1 MAEIFP
7 NGIQAGLTLRRLVVQ
22 PAYPAPE
29 WRLSVVLRGPSVI
42 DLHAVP
48 DGRNHLLH
56 VPATTTREWLHGE
69 YAVSVRAQ
77 RGDDIEEIDSG
88 TVTVRPDIAQ
98 LAAGHDARSHVQRVL
113 DAIEAV
119 LEKRATLDQEQY
131 RINNRELR
139 RTPIADLLKLRDRYR
154 GELARMKAASKGGL
168 FGVSARVVF
177 R

>member
-1 MAEIFP
+1 M
-7 NGIQAGLTLRRLVVQ
+7 
-22 PAYPAPE
+22 
-29 WRLSVVLRGPSVI
+29 
-42 DLHAVP
+42 
-48 DGRNHLLH
+48 
-56 VPATTTREWLHGE
+56 
-69 YAVSVRAQ
+69 
-77 RGDDIEEIDSG
+77 
-88 TVTVRPDIAQ
+88 RPDIAQ

-154 GELARMKAASKGGL
+154 MELQRAKAARNGTL
-168 FGVSARVVF
+168 FGVARVAF

>member
-1 MAEIFP
+1 MGAITCCTSL
-7 NGIQAGLTLRRLVVQ
+7 QRL
-22 PAYPAPE
+22 PGSGCTANT
-29 WRLSVVLRGPSVI
+29 PS
-42 DLHAVP
+42 ASA
-48 DGRNHLLH
+48 RSA
-56 VPATTTREWLHGE
+56 ATTSRR
-69 YAVSVRAQ
+69 S
-77 RGDDIEEIDSG
+77 I
-88 TVTVRPDIAQ
+88 
-98 LAAGHDARSHVQRVL
+98 AAGHDARSHVQRVL

>member
-1 MAEIFP
+1 MAELFP

-29 WRLSVVLRGPSVI
+29 WQLSVVLRGPSVI
-42 DLHAVP
+42 DLLAVP

-56 VPATTTREWLHGE
+56 VPATITQGWLHGE
-69 YAVSVRAQ
+69 YAVSVRMQ

-154 GELARMKAASKGGL
+154 MELQRAKAARNGTL
-168 FGVSARVVF
+168 FGVARVAF

>member
-1 MAEIFP
+1 MAELFP

-56 VPATTTREWLHGE
+56 VPATTTREW
-69 YAVSVRAQ
+69 Q

>member
-1 MAEIFP
+1 M
-7 NGIQAGLTLRRLVVQ
+7 TLRRLVVQ

-48 DGRNHLLH
+48 DGRNHLLY
-56 VPATTTREWLHGE
+56 VSATITRGWLHGE

-119 LEKRATLDQEQY
+119 LEKRATLDQERY
-131 RINNRELR
+131 RINNRELV
-139 RTPIADLLKLRDRYR
+139 RTPVADLLKLRDRYR